1 MRLLG
6 GFEAR
11 VASGAPLSL
20 PTRKAQALL
29 AYLGTRPGQVHP
41 RDKLAALLWGETRD
55 HQARDSLR
63 HAVAALRKALAH
75 GNAPSP
81 ILRVHGQTLAL
92 EPDAVEVD
100 VATFEG
106 RVAQGTPPA
115 LEDAAD
121 LYRGDLLL
129 GFGLSEPLFDDWLV
143 AERERLRE
151 MAIEVLARL
160 LGHQSRTGG
169 TERAIRTAV
178 RLLALDPLQEA
189 VHRTL
194 MQLYVRQGRRAA
206 ALKQYQLCVDGL
218 QRELG
223 TEPEMETKALYHEL
237 LRRPVE
243 LPAIADASAERRA
256 QPLPNERASLELPAV
271 ATPLFGREADVARL
285 RQRLDEAIRGH
296 GHVAT
301 VVGEAGIGK
310 TRLVSTLAA
319 DAVSEGCLVLIGR
332 CHEDDA
338 ILPFAP
344 WVEACRAVRLGADD
358 EIVAR
363 LHPARRAELARLLPE
378 TGIPGLPPPSDS
390 PLPLFES
397 VAELLE
403 HVAARQPLVLVLEDM
418 HWADEMSLRLLAF
431 VCRRLT
437 AWPALLVVTAREE
450 DLTGAALAQRTVGEL
465 SRTPGATPVKLAP
478 LARADIALIVRAL
491 ARVGRDETTLAQ
503 WEEGIWTMSEGN
515 PLVAVEAMLDMA
527 GQQATD
533 GPSERPSELS
543 LPERVRELIARRL
556 DRLGALSQSLAAVAA
571 VIGRRFDF
579 ELLRSASGT
588 DESAAAEAV
597 EEMVRNH
604 VLRTAGNQLE
614 FTHDRVRDVAYGR
627 LLPQRRR
634 LLHAAVA
641 RALEAVS
648 ETPLGEGSGQ
658 QIEQLAYHATRGELR
673 EQAVRYLRQV
683 GDRAAARSALQNA
696 RTALEQALDVL
707 ATLPESRATLEQA
720 FEIRLALRPVL
731 VQLGESRHVLDLL
744 REAEA
749 LAERLNDDGRRGQVC
764 AFLTNIHSR
773 LDEPEAALLTG
784 TRALEIAERLG
795 DARLRILAT
804 TYLEQAHYGRGEYAR
819 VIDLATSNLAALR
832 PEWVHDFFGGSQPP
846 SVNDR
851 FRLVVSLAHL
861 GRFAEAA
868 EHESETI
875 RLAEATHH
883 RYTVA
888 VAYYAA
894 GTLHL
899 IKGDWAKARGLI
911 DRQIAVLRAG
921 NAAGELS
928 TALALSARALAYLGD
943 TREALERCR
952 EAEQL
957 AESQS
962 ARGTAG
968 AGWIS
973 YSLGRAQLVLDRV
986 DEARRLAHRAVASA
1000 SARTDFLPD
1009 SLHLV
1014 ADVAS
1019 HPEGFDPQS
1028 ARTGYADALA
1038 LAEARGMRPL
1048 VAHCHLGL
1056 ARLHR
1061 TTGNSVGAREH
1072 VATAMAMYRD
1082 LDMRFWL
1089 EEAETLA
1096 ASMTPGGT

>member
-1 MRLLG
+1 M
-6 GFEAR
+6 
-11 VASGAPLSL
+11 
-20 PTRKAQALL
+20 L

-63 HAVAALRKALAH
+63 HAVAALRKALAP
-75 GNAPSP
+75 GRAPSP
-81 ILRVHGQTLAL
+81 ILRVQGQTLAL

-100 VATFEG
+100 VATFER
-106 RVAQGTPPA
+106 RVAQGTPSA
-115 LEDAAD
+115 LHEAAE

-129 GFGLSEPLFDDWLV
+129 GFGVSEPLFDDWLV

-151 MAIEVLARL
+151 IALEALARL

-169 TERAIRTAV
+169 TEGAIRTAL
-178 RLLALDPLQEA
+178 RLLKLDPLQESA
-189 VHRTL
+189 HRTL
-194 MQLYVRQGRRAA
+194 MQLYARQGRRAA

-223 TEPEMETKALYHEL
+223 TEPELETKALYHEL
-237 LRRPVE
+237 LRRPVGM
-243 LPAIADASAERRA
+243 PAIPDAADDRRSQPSPDESSA
-256 QPLPNERASLELPAV
+256 LELPAV

-285 RQRLDEAIRGH
+285 QDRLHEAIRGH

-319 DAVSEGCLVLIGR
+319 AAVAQGCLVLIGR
-332 CHEDDA
+332 CHEGDS

-344 WVEACRAVRLGADD
+344 WVDACRAGRLGADD
-358 EIVAR
+358 EIVAS

-378 TGIPGLPPPSDS
+378 IGIPGLPPPSDS

-403 HVAARQPLVLVLEDM
+403 HVAAHQPLVLVLEDM

-431 VCRRLT
+431 VRRRLT
-437 AWPALLVVTAREE
+437 AWPALLIVTAREE
-450 DLTGAALAQRTVGEL
+450 DLADAALAQRTMGEL
-465 SRTPGATPVKLAP
+465 SRTPPATPVRLAP
-478 LARADIALIVRAL
+478 LSRAHIALIVRAL
-491 ARVGRDETTLAQ
+491 ARVGSDETTLAQ
-503 WEEGIWTMSEGN
+503 LEEGIWAMSEGN
-515 PLVAVEAMLDMA
+515 PLVAVEAMLDVA
-527 GQQATD
+527 SQRATD

-579 ELLRSASGT
+579 ELLRAASGT
-588 DESAAAEAV
+588 DERAAAEAV

-604 VLRTAGNQLE
+604 VLRTAGNELE

-641 RALEAVS
+641 RALGA
-648 ETPLGEGSGQ
+648 GQ
-658 QIEQLAYHATRGELR
+658 QIEQLAYHAIRGELR
-673 EQAVRYLRQV
+673 EEAVRYLRQV
-683 GDRAAARSALQNA
+683 GDMAAARSALANA
-696 RTALEQALDVL
+696 RAALEQALDIL
-707 ATLPESRATLEQA
+707 ATLPESRSTLEQA

-731 VQLGESRHVLDLL
+731 VQLGELRHVLDLL

-773 LDEPEAALLTG
+773 LDEPDAALLTG

-804 TYLEQAHYGRGEYAR
+804 TYLEQAHYCRGEYAR

-868 EHESETI
+868 QYESETI

-883 RYTVA
+883 PYTVA

-899 IKGDWAKARGLI
+899 IKGDWARARELI

-921 NAAGELS
+921 NAVGELS

-943 TREALERCR
+943 TREAAERCR

-957 AESQS
+957 VESQS
-962 ARGTAG
+962 ARGSAG

-986 DEARRLAHRAVASA
+986 DEARRLAQRAVESA

-1019 HPEGFDPQS
+1019 HPDGFDPES
-1028 ARTGYADALA
+1028 ARAGYADALA

-1061 TTGNSVGAREH
+1061 ATGNSAGARKH
-1072 VATAMAMYRD
+1072 LVTATTMYRD

-1089 EEAETLA
+1089 EDAEQLA
-1096 ASMTPGGT
+1096 ARITGT